1 MATIT
6 AATTIPVA
14 APFNTN
20 PAMSGTFIPTLW
32 SSKLNAKFYAATMF
46 AEIAN
51 TNWEGDISG
60 IGDKVVINNIPDIAI
75 STYTP
80 GAGLSYQVPTP
91 STIELQIDKGKYFA
105 FQVNDLIKMQAQ
117 PKLMDM
123 FSNDASMQM
132 KIQIDSNV
140 LYRAMLDSTFYPG
153 GSISTNNRGSTAG
166 AKSAGFDLGSEGTP
180 VDLTGDTSGK
190 LAVTLMTR
198 LSAVLD
204 EQNVPET
211 DRFLVIDPWTR
222 QQLMASNLQQAYLTG
237 DSQSILRNGK
247 IGQLD
252 RFTVY
257 VSNQLPYLAAN
268 GTSWQPGAGTSTEP
282 SLVSATTNVA
292 KRRMVIAGHKSA
304 ITFAS
309 QMTKMETV
317 RNPSDFGDFV
327 RGVNVY
333 GFKVVKQEA
342 LAMAIVK

>member
-14 APFNTN
+14 APFNTT
-20 PAMSGTFIPTLW
+20 PAYSGSFIPTLW
-32 SSKLNAKFYAATMF
+32 SAKLNAKFYTATVF

-51 TNWEGDISG
+51 TNWEGEISG
-60 IGDKVVINNIPDIAI
+60 MGDKVIINNIPDLAI
-75 STYTP
+75 STYVP
-80 GAGLSYQVPTP
+80 GAGLSYQAPTP

-105 FQVNDLIKMQAQ
+105 FHVNDLLALQSQ

-123 FSNDASMQM
+123 FTNDASMQM
-132 KIQIDSNV
+132 KIAIDSNV
-140 LYRAMLDSTFYPG
+140 IYNTFTN
-153 GSISTNNRGSTAG
+153 GSSANKGATAG
-166 AKSAGFDLGSEGTP
+166 AKSGSYNLGTDSSPYQLGA
-180 VDLTGDTSGK
+180 SGSSSIS
-190 LAVTLMTR
+190 LITA

-211 DRFLVIDPWTR
+211 DRFILISPADR
-222 QQLMASNLQQAYLTG
+222 QTLMGSNLQQAYLTG

-247 IGQLD
+247 IGMID

-257 VSNQLPYLAAN
+257 VSNNLPYLAAS
-268 GTSWQPGAGTSTEP
+268 GTSWIPGAGASTETAI
-282 SLVSATTNVA
+282 SANSNA
-292 KRRMVIAGHKSA
+292 NKRRAIIAGHKSA

-317 RNPSDFGDFV
+317 RNPYDFGDYV

-333 GFKVVKQEA
+333 GYKVVKPEA
-342 LAMAIVK
+342 LALAIVY